1 MNRILCLL
9 FIALI
14 ALPFGSNAQRWKR
27 YRYEVVYGL
36 GATNF
41 LGDLGGADQIG
52 TDYFKD
58 LEMKMTRPA
67 LQLAMR
73 YKITEL
79 TSVKT
84 GFSAGVVAG
93 DDNTTNYDARFS
105 RQFHFKSP
113 IFEFGATYEFMFL
126 KERAGHRYN
135 LRGVKGIKKLE
146 LYPYGFFGFSAF
158 YFNPKSQDPNSGKW
172 ISLKNL
178 YTEGQNLIPTRK
190 PYSNFQMAM
199 PIGMGFKYAIDRR
212 WLVGIEYGMR
222 KTFTDYIDD
231 VSTTY
236 FDNDVILNT
245 SGTAAAYFADPSQG
259 TWEGAAA
266 GQQRGDPTDNDSYM
280 FLIFSL
286 NYKLRTGRNNLP
298 KFNG

>member
-1 MNRILCLL
+1 MNKITGLL
-9 FIALI
+9 LI
-14 ALPFGSNAQRWKR
+14 MLFSLPFISDAQRWKR
-27 YRYEVVYGL
+27 YRYEVVYGI

-58 LEMKMTRPA
+58 LEMKLTRPA
-67 LQLAMR
+67 AQLAMR

-79 TSVKT
+79 TSLKM
-84 GFSAGVVAG
+84 GFSYGVVAG
-93 DDNTTNYDARFS
+93 DDNTTAYDDRFN

-113 IFEFGATYEFMFL
+113 IVEFGATYEFMFL
-126 KERAGHRYN
+126 KERAGHRYS

-158 YFNPKSQDPNSGKW
+158 YFNPKAKDPDSGKW
-172 ISLKNL
+172 TGLRNL
-178 YTEGQNLIPTRK
+178 NTEGQGIVPTRK
-190 PYSNFQMAM
+190 QYGLFNVAM
-199 PIGMGFKYAIDRR
+199 PMGMGFKYAVDRR
-212 WLVGIEYGMR
+212 WLIGIEYGIR

-236 FDNDVILNT
+236 MDPTIINNNYGPT
-245 SGTAAAYFADPSQG
+245 AAYFADPTGG
-259 TWEGAAA
+259 TWEGAYA

-280 FLIFSL
+280 FLIFSV